1 MVLQKPSP
9 CPLCASEPL
18 RRRANELYDS
28 DATNAEIAG
37 ACKVTLSQVV
47 YHYEHCAA
55 KIRER
60 DERVEAEAKV
70 ARERV
75 QAHSEALAHV
85 QATPGDSRSA
95 LCVLDGPT
103 LIARLN
109 NYLTQIETLIHTPDP
124 TDPKKLRVSLAALDQ
139 ARKTV
144 ETMSKLYLDVM
155 KAQLDA
161 EVQGEFRRIVMEC
174 INAADPAT
182 RQRIIAEIQSRTA
195 IFGTLGGAGM

>member
-1 MVLQKPSP
+1 MLEPQPTLARFQTLAQLLLRHQPLWRLQPFQVTGLP
-9 CPLCASEPL
+9 WAAAYPALAAYVAGLSE
-18 RRRANELYDS
+18 A
-28 DATNAEIAG
+28 
-37 ACKVTLSQVV
+37 
-47 YHYEHCAA
+47 HC
-55 KIRER
+55 
-60 DERVEAEAKV
+60 
-70 ARERV
+70 
-75 QAHSEALAHV
+75 EALAHV

-109 NYLTQIETLIHTPDP
+109 HYLTQIETLIHTPDP